1 MIKLANKRNLSRVGT
16 ILLCL
21 LFSGISFQIVAQVP
35 PRSEARQEQR
45 EEKAP
50 HAIREALERLREHC
64 NGCTLLAEVRI
75 AGEENKRV
83 ASLDLKG
90 GISIEEGFTPAD
102 VLIIVLDAFNR
113 ATRESYERCANERE
127 EIFTLLDRCLKQ
139 REEQKPRGQ
148 LRFQLGF

>member
-1 MIKLANKRNLSRVGT
+1 MIKLANKRNLSFCT
-16 ILLCL
+16 ICSCSILVAIFVLAPIANL
-21 LFSGISFQIVAQVP
+21 YRASAQVP
-35 PRSEARQEQR
+35 PRSE
-45 EEKAP
+45 AP

-139 REEQKPRGQ
+139 REE
-148 LRFQLGF
+148 